1 MTERLKTIGSKY
13 ELRECV
19 MTAYKQLMSLA
30 DEIGCEYSIAE
41 PMKKHTTFRIGGP
54 CDIMLFPNTKQAA
67 VELIKAC
74 ADMNLHYT
82 VLGNGSDMVFGSGG
96 YSGAVINMNRLNSV
110 YVDGCRIYCDA
121 GVSMSAL
128 CNIALENS
136 LTGAEQLFGI
146 PGTVG
151 GAVCMNA
158 GAYGGQ
164 ISDILVSCDYF
175 DGDEL
180 ASRLTGELELS
191 YRHSLFSD
199 GSKTVLSACF
209 ELKKGNKDAIKAAMD
224 DYINRRKTKQPVE
237 YPSAGSVFLRPEG
250 HFAGALIEQCGF
262 KGYSVGDAEVS
273 QKHAGFIINK
283 GNATSGDVKALVNEI
298 KSKVYSQTGVS
309 LQCEIKFVGDD

>member
-1 MTERLKTIGSKY
+1 
-13 ELRECV
+13 
-19 MTAYKQLMSLA
+19 MTAYKQLIELA
-30 DEIGCEYSIAE
+30 DEIGCEYSVAE
-41 PMKKHTTFRIGGP
+41 SMRKHTTFRIGGP
-54 CDIMLFPNTKQAA
+54 CDIMLFPETKQTA

-74 ADMNLHYT
+74 SDMNLHYI

-96 YSGAVINMNRLNSV
+96 YNGAVISTSRLNSI
-110 YVDGCRIYCDA
+110 YVDGNRIYCDA

-128 CNIALENS
+128 CNAALENS
-136 LTGAEQLFGI
+136 LTGAERLYGI

-164 ISDILVSCDYF
+164 IADILVSCDYF

-191 YRHSLFSD
+191 YRHSLFSL

-209 ELKKGNKDAIKAAMD
+209 ELESGDKNDIRAAMD
-224 DYINRRKTKQPVE
+224 DYITRRRTKQPVE

-262 KGYSVGDAEVS
+262 KGYSVGGAQVS
-273 QKHAGFIINK
+273 EKHAGFIINT

-298 KSKVYSQTGVS
+298 KTKVFAETGVS
-309 LQCEIKFVGDD
+309 LQCEIKFVGED

>member
-1 MTERLKTIGSKY
+1 MI
-13 ELRECV
+13 
-19 MTAYKQLMSLA
+19 AYKQLMELA
-30 DEIGCEYSIAE
+30 DEIGCEYSVAE
-41 PMKKHTTFRIGGP
+41 SMRKHTTFRIGGP
-54 CDIMLFPNTKQAA
+54 CDIMLFPETKQVA
-67 VELIKAC
+67 VEIIKAC
-74 ADMNLHYT
+74 ADMNLHYI

-96 YSGAVINMNRLNSV
+96 YNGAVISMSKLNSIF
-110 YVDGCRIYCDA
+110 VDGNRIYCDA

-128 CNIALENS
+128 CNAALENS
-136 LTGAEQLFGI
+136 LTGAERLYGI

-164 ISDILVSCDYF
+164 IADILVSCDYF

-180 ASRLTGELELS
+180 ASRLSGELELS
-191 YRHSLFSD
+191 YRHSLFSS
-199 GSKTVLSACF
+199 GSMTVLSACF
-209 ELKKGNKDAIKAAMD
+209 EFEQGDKSEIRAAMD
-224 DYINRRKTKQPVE
+224 DYITRRRTKQPVE

-262 KGYSVGDAEVS
+262 KGYTVGGAQVS
-273 QKHAGFIINK
+273 EKHCGFIINI

-298 KSKVYSQTGVS
+298 KKKVFNETGVT

>member
-1 MTERLKTIGSKY
+1 MIE
-13 ELRECV
+13 
-19 MTAYKQLMSLA
+19 YKPLMSLA
-30 DEIGCEYSIAE
+30 DELGCEYSVAQS
-41 PMKKHTTFRIGGP
+41 MRKHTTFRIGGP
-54 CDIMLFPNTKQAA
+54 CDIMLFPDTKQAA

-74 ADMNLHYT
+74 ADMNLHYI
-82 VLGNGSDMVFGSGG
+82 VLGNGSDMVFGSSG
-96 YSGAVINMNRLNSV
+96 YSGVVISMNRLNSI
-110 YVDGCRIYCDA
+110 YVENNRIYCDA

-128 CNIALENS
+128 CNAALENS
-136 LTGAEQLFGI
+136 LTGAERLYGI

-164 ISDILVSCDYF
+164 ISDILISCDYF

-180 ASRLTGELELS
+180 ASRLTGDLELS
-191 YRHSLFSD
+191 YRHSLFSN

-209 ELKKGNKDAIKAAMD
+209 ELKHGNKEEIRAAMD
-224 DYINRRKTKQPVE
+224 DYITRRKTKQPVE

-262 KGYSVGDAEVS
+262 KGYSIGDAQVS
-273 QKHAGFIINK
+273 QKHAGFIINR

-298 KSKVYSQTGVS
+298 KAKVYEETGVT
-309 LQCEIKFVGDD
+309 LQCEIKFVGED